1 MFSPFSPF
9 GDGSNEI
16 PSICFLRL
24 AISSAAGSTLAYTIE
39 AETGAT
45 YLLFSISPVSV
56 LSRDTPSIY
65 FLRLAIKSAAGSE
78 ARGLAASDS
87 FFTTTIAP
95 GGGAF

>member
-1 MFSPFSPF
+1 
-9 GDGSNEI
+9 
-16 PSICFLRL
+16 LRL
-24 AISSAAGSTLAYTIE
+24 AISSAAGSTLAYTIGAE
-39 AETGAT
+39 TGAETGAT

-78 ARGLAASDS
+78 AGGLAASDS